1 MRGERRLQTV
11 SGSDEYARIR
21 AVVSAIP
28 PGSVATYG
36 QVAALAGLGGHARQ
50 VGYAMRTLPDD
61 STVPWQ
67 RVINARGEVS
77 RRAGEDG
84 LGPSQGFQRHLL
96 EEEGVLFDA
105 TGQVDLERYGWTPE
119 VSSGSPANSGQR
131 NRRDANATPA
141 VRQVIADF
149 DRELSAAGS
158 PQRAAGEQRYLR
170 SKLTFRG
177 VSVPVMR
184 RLARVWLRAHP
195 DIPRRRLVA
204 IARGAW
210 RGEVHEVR
218 SIAVEILVARADQL
232 EDADLALLEW
242 MLRRAGTWAHVDVIA
257 PVLVG
262 SILDR
267 HRAATVRVL
276 DRWSRDGDFWLRRAS
291 LLALMPSLRRD
302 DRDWRRFASYADRM
316 LEEREFFIRKAIGW
330 VLRELAKRDP
340 RRVAEFVARRLPRIS
355 GVSFR
360 EAVRRLP
367 STSRSR
373 LEKAF
378 RAGRKSPA
386 AR

>member
-1 MRGERRLQTV
+1 MAAERRKKT
-11 SGSDEYARIR
+11 SSASDEYLRIR
-21 AVVSAIP
+21 AVVAAIP
-28 PGSVATYG
+28 AGSVATYG

-61 STVPWQ
+61 SVVPWQ

-84 LGPSQGFQRHLL
+84 LGPAQGFQRHLL
-96 EEEGVLFDA
+96 EEEGVIFGA

-119 VSSGSPANSGQR
+119 ASPGSRAKSGRP
-131 NRRDANATPA
+131 NRPVASATAA
-141 VRQVIADF
+141 VRRVIAEF
-149 DRELSAAGS
+149 DRELSAVGS
-158 PQRAAGEQRYLR
+158 SQRAAGEKRYLR
-170 SKLTFRG
+170 SPLAFRG
-177 VSVPVMR
+177 VSVPAMR
-184 RLARVWLRAHP
+184 RLARGWLRAHP
-195 DIPRRRLVA
+195 EIPRRRLVA
-204 IARGAW
+204 IAREAW

-218 SIAVEILVARADQL
+218 SVAVEILVARADQL
-232 EDADLALLEW
+232 ETADLALLEW

-262 SILDR
+262 AILDR
-267 HRAATVRVL
+267 HRAATLRVL
-276 DRWSRDGDFWLRRAS
+276 DRWSRDRDFWLRRAA

-340 RRVAEFVARRLPRIS
+340 RRVAEFVEPRLPRIS

-367 STSRSR
+367 SADRSR
-373 LEKAF
+373 LERAF
-378 RAGRKSPA
+378 RNKRKPPA
-386 AR
+386 PR